1 MLTEVL
7 SKAADG
13 AHKAQEHGS
22 NGHEENIADMIM
34 HHIQDSVLVPLD
46 LFGFD
51 ISITKHV
58 LMMWIVAVFLIVI
71 FRVSFRK
78 GELVPRGFANI
89 LEALILFV
97 RDDIVY
103 ANLGKVGQGYVV
115 YFLTLFFFVLTCNL
129 LGLIPFASTATS
141 NIAVTASLAV
151 ISFIMIQASGIMKKG
166 LKNYIKEFIPHGLP
180 VWLIPIMIPV
190 EIISMFTKPFA
201 LAIRLFANMTG
212 GHVVILALFG
222 LITTWKA
229 SPVILF
235 PLAIT
240 ILELL
245 IAFIQAYI
253 FTFLTAIFM
262 SLNMQEGH

>member
-7 SKAADG
+7 SKAAD
-13 AHKAQEHGS
+13 AAQKAQESGS
-22 NGHEENIADMIM
+22 GGNENNIAEMIM
-34 HHIQDSVLVPLD
+34 HHIRDYVLVKLD

-58 LMMWIVAVFLIVI
+58 LMMWIAGAILIIV

-89 LEALILFV
+89 LEAIILFI

-103 ANLGKVGQGYVV
+103 ANLGKVGQGYVG

-129 LGLIPFASTATS
+129 LGLVPFAATATS

-151 ISFIMIQASGIMKKG
+151 ISFVMIQASGIKKKG
-166 LKNYIKEFIPHGLP
+166 LKNYIKEFIPGDIP
-180 VWLIPIMIPV
+180 VWLIPVMIPV

-222 LITTWKA
+222 LITTFKA
-229 SPVILF
+229 TPVILF

-245 IAFIQAYI
+245 IIFIQAYI
-253 FTFLTAIFM
+253 FTFLTAIFI
-262 SLNMQEGH
+262 SLNMQEE